1 MVNLTNKA
9 RPMIGKLS
17 ELLVPGHRAG
27 SIEIGTS
34 PRSPLDLK
42 MQSPRGLKS
51 YDLGGVGLGIVAAL
65 EKSSVDGGR
74 DFPAKYAICSLNLN
88 RSNPI
93 PVKIVNNGDKFRA
106 CEELDEESY
115 TYVTCRLPNNKSI
128 TKVYY
133 DGVDYGRRNHRKNDL
148 GRCNNQRGIFDS
160 PSARKND
167 LDRCNNQRSI
177 FDSPSAIS
185 GEENS
190 SFPTSDFLSCCHLCR
205 KKLHGKDI
213 YMYRGEKAF
222 CSSECRSSQILNDE
236 RKEQQCRSETKRG
249 VDVSV
254 SSSSHGRGQIFS
266 TGIVAI

>member
-1 MVNLTNKA
+1 MVNLTKRA

-17 ELLVPGHRAG
+17 ELLVSGHRAG

-42 MQSPRGLKS
+42 MQSPRGLKN

-65 EKSSVDGGR
+65 EKSSVDSGR

-93 PVKIVNNGDKFRA
+93 PVNIVSNGDKFRA

-115 TYVTCRLPNNKSI
+115 TYVTCRLPNDKTF

-133 DGVDYGRRNHRKNDL
+133 DGVEYGRKNHLKIDL
-148 GRCNNQRGIFDS
+148 GRCSNQKG
-160 PSARKND
+160 
-167 LDRCNNQRSI
+167 I

-185 GEENS
+185 GEEFC

-205 KKLHGKDI
+205 KTLHGKDI

-222 CSSECRSSQILNDE
+222 CSPECRASQILSDE
-236 RKEQQCRSETKRG
+236 RKEKQCRSEARRG
-249 VDVSV
+249 VDVSA
-254 SSSSHGRGQIFS
+254 SSSSSSSYGKGEIFS